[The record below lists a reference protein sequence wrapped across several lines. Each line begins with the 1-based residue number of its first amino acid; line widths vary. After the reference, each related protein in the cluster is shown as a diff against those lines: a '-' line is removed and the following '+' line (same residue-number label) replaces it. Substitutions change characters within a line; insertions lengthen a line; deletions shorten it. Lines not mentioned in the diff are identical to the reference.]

1 MSKKIPYDLYS
12 LIPSQQ
18 TMYLM
23 FKYTFSKQI
32 AQIPTS
38 FSVDKDI
45 DFELLTKALNIEF
58 ERNDSLRLRFTKVDK
73 EIKKEMIE
81 FAYNNLLGID

>member
-1 MSKKIPYDLYS
+1 MKKEFPYKQYD

-32 AQIPTS
+32 SQIPTS
-38 FSVDKDI
+38 FSVDI
-45 DFELLTKALNIEF
+45 DLDFDLMTKALNIEF
-58 ERNDSLRLRFTKVDK
+58 QVRLWGRK
-73 EIKKEMIE
+73 
-81 FAYNNLLGID
+81 